1 MTNLKR
7 FLTILTLTGLF
18 LALPIPTR
26 AQNMGGTVV
35 EKRVRF
41 PRGSHRASVPGR
53 AKYGM
58 SYVYKLG
65 ARAGQNMNVL
75 VGSKDDSVTFSVIA
89 PNDDTLPGA
98 FNVGTWSGQ
107 LPQSGDYSIVVVM
120 NTKRPGSIPF
130 TLDVTIQ

>member
-1 MTNLKR
+1 
-7 FLTILTLTGLF
+7 
-18 LALPIPTR
+18 
-26 AQNMGGTVV
+26 MGGTVV
-35 EKRVRF
+35 ERRVKF
-41 PRGSHRASVPGR
+41 ARGTHRASVPGR

-75 VGSKDDSVTFSVIA
+75 LSSKNGLVTFSVIA
-89 PNDDTLPGA
+89 PNDETIPGA
-98 FNVGTWSGQ
+98 FGVGTWSGE

-120 NTKRPGSIPF
+120 NTERAGSVPF